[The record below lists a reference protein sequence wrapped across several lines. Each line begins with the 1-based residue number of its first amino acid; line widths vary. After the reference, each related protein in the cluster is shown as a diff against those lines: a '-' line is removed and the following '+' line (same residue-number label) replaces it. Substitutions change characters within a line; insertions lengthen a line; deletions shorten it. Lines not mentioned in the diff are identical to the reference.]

1 MLLRTCSATRSL
13 TWRAILAGVAAVA
26 LLGPPGAVQAGHG
39 MEPTPTI
46 QVARAADAQITID
59 NFVFSP
65 ATLTIATGTTVT
77 WTNQDDMVHTVTAA
91 NGVFASKGLE
101 TGDAYSYT
109 FTATGT
115 YTYYCAL
122 HPKMTATI
130 IVR

>member
-1 MLLRTCSATRSL
+1 MLLQECSAARSW
-13 TWRAILAGVAAVA
+13 TWRAMLVGAAVVA
-26 LLGPPGAVQAGHG
+26 LFSPPGTVQAGHA
-39 MEPTPTI
+39 MAPTSTI
-46 QVARAADAQITID
+46 QVAQAADAQVTID

-65 ATLTIATGTTVT
+65 PTLTVATGTTVT

-91 NGVFASKGLE
+91 NGLFRSKGLE

-109 FTATGT
+109 FTTTGT

-130 IVR
+130 IVK